1 MSIIETS
8 GVVVLKRSEL
18 DAIIDATARKAVGE
32 AIARMPR
39 AESPRPLHVTQGQAA
54 EILRI
59 SRATVSKMVK
69 SGNLTLNA
77 CGMIPISQIDK
88 ALGND

>member
-1 MSIIETS
+1 MTIIETS
-8 GVVVLKRSEL
+8 GVIVMQRSEL
-18 DAIIDATARKAVGE
+18 EAIIAATAKKAVGE
-32 AIARMPR
+32 ALARLPR

-59 SRATVSKMVK
+59 SRATVNKMVK

-77 CGMIPISQIDK
+77 CGLIPISQIDK

>member
-1 MSIIETS
+1 MNVLESS
-8 GVVVLKRSEL
+8 SVVIMTKSEL

-32 AIARMPR
+32 ALARMPR

-69 SGNLTLNA
+69 SGNLKLNA

>member
-1 MSIIETS
+1 MTIIETS

-18 DAIIDATARKAVGE
+18 DAIITATARKAVGE

-39 AESPRPLHVTQGQAA
+39 AESPRPLQVTQGQAA

-59 SRATVSKMVK
+59 SRATVSKMIK
-69 SGNLTLNA
+69 SGSFTLNA

>member
-18 DAIIDATARKAVGE
+18 DALIDATARKAVGE

-59 SRATVSKMVK
+59 SRATISKMIK

-77 CGMIPISQIDK
+77 CGIIPISQIDK
-88 ALGND
+88 VLGNG

>member
-18 DAIIDATARKAVGE
+18 DAIIDATARKAVVE
-32 AIARMPR
+32 AIARMPKGD
-39 AESPRPLHVTQGQAA
+39 SPRPFQVTQGQAA
-54 EILRI
+54 EILRV

-69 SGNLTLNA
+69 SGAFTLNK
-77 CGMIPISQIDK
+77 CGMIPISQIDN